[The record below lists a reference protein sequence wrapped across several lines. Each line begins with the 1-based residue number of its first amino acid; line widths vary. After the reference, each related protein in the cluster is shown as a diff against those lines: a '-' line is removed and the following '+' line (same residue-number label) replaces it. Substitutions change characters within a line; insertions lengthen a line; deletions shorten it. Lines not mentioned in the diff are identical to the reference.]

1 MNAALTLLDAFVV
14 VVVASPSVVVFDI
27 YQKEISYDRPKIT
40 SKFIIFDCH
49 RMATAVV
56 ALVSVAVSA
65 DVSFIVNF
73 HMIFA
78 VSFVYL
84 LLLLQSLLLV
94 YLCRN

>member
-40 SKFIIFDCH
+40 SKFINFDCH
-49 RMATAVV
+49 RMAAAVV

-73 HMIFA
+73 HKVFA

>member
-1 MNAALTLLDAFVV
+1 MAA
-14 VVVASPSVVVFDI
+14 
-27 YQKEISYDRPKIT
+27 
-40 SKFIIFDCH
+40 
-49 RMATAVV
+49 AVV

-73 HMIFA
+73 HKVFA